1 MHHHNVLLLDP
12 ASDEKNVKQEVRSV
26 QETKREEVTQICY
39 LPDHVTWDADDV
51 VEEAVLGEELV
62 DDSSSSEEEPGSQ
75 VEFVGEVKHC
85 EARIGDEAFEE
96 SFFFPP
102 MFICQNTT

>member
-1 MHHHNVLLLDP
+1 M
-12 ASDEKNVKQEVRSV
+12 
-26 QETKREEVTQICY
+26 
-39 LPDHVTWDADDV
+39 
-51 VEEAVLGEELV
+51 EEAVLGEEVV

-96 SFFFPP
+96 SFFFPLV
-102 MFICQNTT
+102 FICQNTIENKIHSFVFKLFYLRTYP

>member
-1 MHHHNVLLLDP
+1 M
-12 ASDEKNVKQEVRSV
+12 
-26 QETKREEVTQICY
+26 
-39 LPDHVTWDADDV
+39 
-51 VEEAVLGEELV
+51 EEAVLGEEVV

-96 SFFFPP
+96 SFFSPLV
-102 MFICQNTT
+102 FICQNTIFDIENRLHCFIFKLFYLRTYP